1 MDQPDTVN
9 FEELTGKCPLCGTGE
24 YKSFRQYE
32 SAVLARCPVCRL
44 VYVRF
49 ADTDQLPDQSG
60 KHLKGQRYND
70 PDRFWRRIRKASWQI
85 RQTMSKRHGERECLV
100 DIGAAAGHTLIA
112 AKGLGL
118 NAIGIDVSRDAVA
131 TCKAKALQARQGS
144 MTDTGLPDASC
155 TYVILKHVLEHELD
169 LSASLGEMNR
179 IARPGGRIYVAVP
192 NGNYW
197 KTRLYRKRLDQLHHG
212 HFLHFTQRTLAEALR
227 RNGWLVRVNGKNG
240 WNPMIGKGRTKPSV
254 WALGM
259 ELVKQ
264 VVVGLPYRVGTLL
277 HLNKEIVVIAE
288 KPM

>member
-179 IARPGGRIYVAVP
+179 IARPAIIGRHGCTGTGWTSSIMAISSILP
-192 NGNYW
+192 RRPWPKRCAAMDGLSGSMERTAG
-197 KTRLYRKRLDQLHHG
+197 TR
-212 HFLHFTQRTLAEALR
+212 
-227 RNGWLVRVNGKNG
+227 
-240 WNPMIGKGRTKPSV
+240 
-254 WALGM
+254 
-259 ELVKQ
+259 
-264 VVVGLPYRVGTLL
+264 
-277 HLNKEIVVIAE
+277 
-288 KPM
+288 